1 MAVRAHVTQLT
12 MKHAKI
18 DQEILDEMKRTHPDT
33 LRLSQLKREKLQLKD
48 KITRYAG

>member
-12 MKHAKI
+12 MKHAKL
-18 DQEILDEMKRTHPDT
+18 DQEILDEMKRTRPDT
-33 LRLSQLKREKLQLKD
+33 LRLSELKREKLQLKD